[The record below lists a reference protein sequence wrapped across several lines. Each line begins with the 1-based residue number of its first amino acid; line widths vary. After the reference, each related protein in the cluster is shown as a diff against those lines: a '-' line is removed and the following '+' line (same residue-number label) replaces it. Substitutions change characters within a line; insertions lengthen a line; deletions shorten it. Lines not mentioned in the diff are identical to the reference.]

1 MAPRA
6 DRGPDV
12 LRIPMAPR
20 PGWQETVARQGLVF
34 DKTVHEV
41 TGTISHYW
49 NESACYELTV
59 GEVNL
64 LEGVSENLHRMSKDA
79 AAFLA
84 EESLKPDSVFN
95 LGIPR
100 EAIEYA
106 AESLRRG
113 DPSFYSRFDLVYS
126 GNDGRPPKM
135 LEYNADTPTG
145 LIEASLIQWYWHE
158 DMHLKGGSALLE
170 PGLDQWNGLHEELI
184 EQWKR
189 IDDHLGRLHGVRPHM
204 YHFGYTDADD
214 SGEDLMTVGYIMDT
228 AVQAGLTGK
237 LVEMKQTG
245 YDRATSRFT
254 DGENRH
260 LEAIFKLYPWED
272 MMFEEFGPCIART
285 RPDYWF
291 QPAWTM
297 FLSTKALSAA
307 LWHLYPG
314 HENLIPTYMYPDEAR
329 ASGDTMGFS
338 EYVVKPL
345 HAREGAN
352 IELHGGGLDIVQD
365 GGWGVEGHVIQEF
378 CELPDFP
385 WTDHPHNRPVLGTW
399 MVGDE
404 CYGLGV
410 RESDGP
416 ITDYYC
422 RFVPNRVRS

>member
-1 MAPRA
+1 
-6 DRGPDV
+6 
-12 LRIPMAPR
+12 MAPR

-34 DKTVHEV
+34 DKTVNEV

-170 PGLDQWNGLHEELI
+170 PGLD
-184 EQWKR
+184 
-189 IDDHLGRLHGVRPHM
+189 
-204 YHFGYTDADD
+204 
-214 SGEDLMTVGYIMDT
+214 
-228 AVQAGLTGK
+228 
-237 LVEMKQTG
+237 
-245 YDRATSRFT
+245 
-254 DGENRH
+254 
-260 LEAIFKLYPWED
+260 
-272 MMFEEFGPCIART
+272 
-285 RPDYWF
+285 
-291 QPAWTM
+291 
-297 FLSTKALSAA
+297 
-307 LWHLYPG
+307 
-314 HENLIPTYMYPDEAR
+314 
-329 ASGDTMGFS
+329 
-338 EYVVKPL
+338 
-345 HAREGAN
+345 
-352 IELHGGGLDIVQD
+352 
-365 GGWGVEGHVIQEF
+365 
-378 CELPDFP
+378 
-385 WTDHPHNRPVLGTW
+385 
-399 MVGDE
+399 
-404 CYGLGV
+404 
-410 RESDGP
+410 
-416 ITDYYC
+416 
-422 RFVPNRVRS
+422 

>member
-1 MAPRA
+1 
-6 DRGPDV
+6 
-12 LRIPMAPR
+12 MAPR

-34 DKTVHEV
+34 DKTVNEV

-237 LVEMKQTG
+237 LVEMKQIG

-345 HAREGAN
+345 HAREIGRA
-352 IELHGGGLDIVQD
+352 
-365 GGWGVEGHVIQEF
+365 HV
-378 CELPDFP
+378 
-385 WTDHPHNRPVLGTW
+385 
-399 MVGDE
+399 
-404 CYGLGV
+404 
-410 RESDGP
+410 
-416 ITDYYC
+416 
-422 RFVPNRVRS
+422 

>member
-1 MAPRA
+1 
-6 DRGPDV
+6 
-12 LRIPMAPR
+12 MAPR

-34 DKTVHEV
+34 DKTVNEV

-237 LVEMKQTG
+237 LVEMKQIG

-307 LWHLYPG
+307 LWHLYPN
-314 HENLIPTYMYPDEAR
+314 HANLIPTYMYPDDAR
-329 ASGDTMGFS
+329 ARHDTMGMP
-338 EYVVKPL
+338 EYVIKPL

-352 IELHGGGLDIVQD
+352 IELHGEGRHIVQP
-365 GGWGVEGHVIQEF
+365 GGWGVEGYVIQEF
-378 CELPDFP
+378 CKLPDFP
-385 WTDHPHNRPVLGTW
+385 GSDHPHNRPVLGTW
-399 MVGDE
+399 MVGEE
-404 CYGLGV
+404 CYGLGI

-422 RFVPNRVRS
+422 RFVPNRIRL

>member
-1 MAPRA
+1 
-6 DRGPDV
+6 
-12 LRIPMAPR
+12 MAPR

-34 DKTVHEV
+34 DKTVNEV

-189 IDDHLGRLHGVRPHM
+189 I
-204 YHFGYTDADD
+204 
-214 SGEDLMTVGYIMDT
+214 
-228 AVQAGLTGK
+228 
-237 LVEMKQTG
+237 VEMKQIG

-365 GGWGVEGHVIQEF
+365 GGWGVEGHVIQDF